1 MIKDTPISDIMTREV
16 IYLDTTEQLEKAEGI
31 FKSKGIRHI
40 PIVKQGNIVGMLSY
54 NDLLRISF
62 ADAYSGVID
71 EVDSSVYEMFSLDQ
85 VMVKNPVSIAP
96 DQTISDLAAVFMK
109 KEFHALPVV
118 QNGRLVG
125 IVTTTDLIK
134 FMLAKLD

>member
-1 MIKDTPISDIMTREV
+1 MIKDTPISDIMTRDV
-16 IYLDTTEQLEKAEGI
+16 IYLDTKDQLEKAEDI
-31 FKSKGIRHI
+31 FKSKKIRHI
-40 PIVKQGNIVGMLSY
+40 PIVKQGNMVGMLSY

-62 ADAYSGVID
+62 ADAYSGVIA

-96 DQTISDLAAVFMK
+96 DQTISELASVFMK

-118 QNGRLVG
+118 QDGRLVG
-125 IVTTTDLIK
+125 IVTTTDLIR

>member
-1 MIKDTPISDIMTREV
+1 MIKDTPISDIMTRDV
-16 IYLDTTEQLEKAEGI
+16 IYLDTKDQLEKAEDI
-31 FKSKGIRHI
+31 FKSKKIRHI

-62 ADAYSGVID
+62 ADAYSGVIA

-96 DQTISDLAAVFMK
+96 DQTISELASVFMK

-118 QNGRLVG
+118 QDGRLVG
-125 IVTTTDLIK
+125 IVTTTDLIR